1 MPPVMEYYEPETPE
15 GVLGILSAMGD
26 EAKIVAGATAL
37 TILLRQGLIRPRALV
52 SLAKLHELGEI
63 RQEDGFLSL
72 GALTTHGAVELS
84 SVVHE
89 HIPALAYTFGVVGN
103 VRIRNTATV
112 GGVMAEADYASD
124 PPAALL
130 ALDSVVEVLAPGGPR
145 FIPVAGWFRGFY
157 ETSLAP
163 DEMVVGVRIPIPAD
177 GTRAVY
183 EKFVSRSAED
193 RPCVGVFALI
203 RMDNGVCQ
211 DVRVAVGAASEIP
224 QRYPDL
230 EALAVAQ
237 RLEADVISAI
247 ANGYAERIDTLGDMR
262 GSAWYRTEMVR
273 VWVRRALEHALELAS

>member
-1 MPPVMEYYEPETPE
+1 MEYYEPETLE
-15 GVLGILSAMGD
+15 GVLGVLSAIGD

-52 SLAKLHELGEI
+52 SLSKLQGLGVI
-63 RQEDGFLSL
+63 RQEDGFLSV
-72 GALTTHGAVELS
+72 GALTTHRAVELS
-84 SVVHE
+84 GLVRQ
-89 HIPALAYTFGVVGN
+89 HIPALAYPFGAVGN
-103 VRIRNTATV
+103 IRIRNTATV

-130 ALDSVVEVLAPGGPR
+130 ALDSVVEVLTPSGPR
-145 FIPVAGWFRGFY
+145 FIPMSGWFRGFF
-157 ETSLAP
+157 ETALAP
-163 DEMVVGVRIPIPAD
+163 DELVVGVRTPIPAS

-203 RMDNGVCQ
+203 RVANGLCQ
-211 DVRVAVGAASEIP
+211 EARVAVGAASEIP

-247 ANGYAERIDTLGDMR
+247 ADGYAERIDTLGDMR

-273 VWVRRALEHALELAS
+273 VWVRRALEHVRDLES

>member
-1 MPPVMEYYEPETPE
+1 MPSVIEYYEPETPE
-15 GVLGILSAMGD
+15 EVVGVLSAIGD

-52 SLAKLHELGEI
+52 SLSRLQGLDVI
-63 RQEDGFLSL
+63 RHEDGFLSV
-72 GALTTHGAVELS
+72 GALTTHRTIELS
-84 SVVHE
+84 SLVRE

-130 ALDSVVEVLAPGGPR
+130 ALDSVVEVLAPSGPR

-203 RMDNGVCQ
+203 RVEKGVCQ

-230 EALAVAQ
+230 EALAVGR
-237 RLEADVISAI
+237 RLDSDVISAI
-247 ANGYAERIDTLGDMR
+247 ADGFAERVDTLGDMR

-273 VWVRRALEHALELAS
+273 VWVRRALEHARELES